1 MQHTSLQD
9 AHANPVV
16 EPDGIFHYHRMYP
29 VELDVAA
36 ACIIKFGK
44 QKFVAGSNII
54 RQKPDVGVN
63 GFYLSPLHT
72 LNNLGHNLCRRRD
85 MLFFITPPST
95 MESRNANSSRIGC
108 RSKLSRPVISK
119 GEPSEKGRPSLEQI
133 PSQLS
138 KNRDFGNHHR
148 KQPSCLP
155 APAVPPDCALPHLQQ
170 PAISAGSPARSDI
183 ARGHPSMHEVHKSP
197 SYINFKR
204 RKYICH
210 VHPFFDYYNNDTLPQ
225 YHEQQSNTIEW
236 QQEVLSRT
244 KNLK

>member
-1 MQHTSLQD
+1 
-9 AHANPVV
+9 
-16 EPDGIFHYHRMYP
+16 
-29 VELDVAA
+29 
-36 ACIIKFGK
+36 
-44 QKFVAGSNII
+44 
-54 RQKPDVGVN
+54 
-63 GFYLSPLHT
+63 
-72 LNNLGHNLCRRRD
+72 

-183 ARGHPSMHEVHKSP
+183 ARGHPSMHEVHKKAPAISILNGGNTFAMFIL
-197 SYINFKR
+197 SLI
-204 RKYICH
+204 IIIMIL
-210 VHPFFDYYNNDTLPQ
+210 LPQ

-244 KNLK
+244 KTLNKTNSLQI